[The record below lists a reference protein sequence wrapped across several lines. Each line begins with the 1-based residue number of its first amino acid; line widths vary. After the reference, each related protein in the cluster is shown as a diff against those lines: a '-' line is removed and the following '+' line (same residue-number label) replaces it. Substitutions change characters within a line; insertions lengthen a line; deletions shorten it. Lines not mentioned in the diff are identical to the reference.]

1 MNFYSNKE
9 WAARVSILRIYSSS
23 GAANSRQVK
32 VPGYLG
38 IYYGYLSQ
46 VNNVSDTSPTVVADA
61 LAIFS
66 QFDVL
71 VFADGLPA
79 DSPDI
84 NNTKMIVRQLVNHG
98 KEVYGYIDLG
108 VTAGTTNKSVTQFLS
123 DVDTWFGIGVT
134 GIFWDDVGADY
145 GVTRDRQDV
154 AFNYTHSRVS
164 ICCT

>member
-1 MNFYSNKE
+1 MDFYSDRE
-9 WAARVSILRIYSSS
+9 WTVRVSILHIYSSS

-46 VNNVSDTSPTVVADA
+46 VNNVSDSSSTVVADA
-61 LAIFS
+61 LATFS

-71 VFADGLPA
+71 VFSDGLPA

-84 NNTKMIVRQLVNHG
+84 NNTKIIVQQLVNKG

-108 VTAGTTNKSVTQFLS
+108 VTDNTRNKSVVQFLS
-123 DVDTWFGIGVT
+123 DVDTWFDIGVT
-134 GIFWDDVGADY
+134 GIFWDDVGEDY
-145 GVTRDRQDV
+145 GVTRDRQV
-154 AFNYTHSRVS
+154 MAFNYTHFQVN